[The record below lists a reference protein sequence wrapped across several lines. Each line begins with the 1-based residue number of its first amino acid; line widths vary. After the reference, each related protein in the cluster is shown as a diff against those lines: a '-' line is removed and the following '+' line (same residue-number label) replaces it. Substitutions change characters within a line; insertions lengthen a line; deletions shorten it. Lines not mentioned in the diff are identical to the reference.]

1 MSAAVD
7 IASWALLV
15 AGGVFCAIGGIGLIR
30 LPDVFAR
37 LHGAS
42 VIDTLG
48 VGLLIAGMALQAGF
62 TLVTLKLFI
71 ILFLIGLTSPVATHA
86 LAQAALHAGVKPN
99 ARDLDDEA
107 DGPAGTGAGAGTRSA
122 S

>member
-1 MSAAVD
+1 MDAIID
-7 IASWALLV
+7 IASWILLV
-15 AGGVFCAIGGIGLIR
+15 SGGVFCVIGSIGLIR
-30 LPDVFAR
+30 LPDLFAR

-42 VIDTLG
+42 VTDTLG
-48 VGLLIAGMALQAGF
+48 VGFLVVGMALQAGF

-86 LAQAALHAGVKPN
+86 LAQAALHAGLKPN
-99 ARDLDDEA
+99 ARDLGDASDKEA
-107 DGPAGTGAGAGTRSA
+107 SA

>member
-1 MSAAVD
+1 MSAIVD
-7 IASWALLV
+7 MASWALLV
-15 AGGVFCAIGGIGLIR
+15 AGGLFCVIGGIGMVR

-71 ILFLIGLTSPVATHA
+71 ILFLIGLTSPAATHA
-86 LAQAALHAGVKPN
+86 LAQAALHAGIKPN
-99 ARDLDDEA
+99 ARDLG
-107 DGPAGTGAGAGTRSA
+107 DGSDQRGTA
-122 S
+122 

>member
-1 MSAAVD
+1 MQAVVD

-15 AGGVFCAIGGIGLIR
+15 AGGVFCVIGTIGLIR

-42 VIDTLG
+42 VTDTLG
-48 VGLLIAGMALQAGF
+48 VGFLVAGMALQAGF
-62 TLVTLKLFI
+62 SLVTLKLFV
-71 ILFLIGLTSPVATHA
+71 ILFLIGLTSPAATHA
-86 LAQAALHAGVKPN
+86 LAQAALHAGVRPN
-99 ARDLDDEA
+99 ARDLGDD
-107 DGPAGTGAGAGTRSA
+107 RSDRQA